1 MRYLVDPGPVQQEQ
15 THHDQVVVEH
25 GLMQGSH
32 DGQVDMRLKLCVCFF
47 ANIWFPVLTWWRA
60 VMPAMLI
67 LLTSMSTLA
76 LRNIA
81 MMASPSASLML
92 SSKTTS
98 SGKRT
103 LRTPGC
109 CRAKKEAR
117 RDIFCQVDQRI
128 TESHVVLLLSCQFS
142 PIMSMSLQ
150 TRYC

>member
-1 MRYLVDPGPVQQEQ
+1 MTLRYLVDPSPVQQEK
-15 THHDQVVVEH
+15 TNHDQVVVEH
-25 GLMQGSH
+25 GLVQGGH
-32 DGQVDMRLKLCVCFF
+32 DGHVEIVDMRLKLCFF
-47 ANIWFPVLTWWRA
+47 ANISFPVLTWWRA

-128 TESHVVLLLSCQFS
+128 IESHIVLLLS
-142 PIMSMSLQ
+142 
-150 TRYC
+150 